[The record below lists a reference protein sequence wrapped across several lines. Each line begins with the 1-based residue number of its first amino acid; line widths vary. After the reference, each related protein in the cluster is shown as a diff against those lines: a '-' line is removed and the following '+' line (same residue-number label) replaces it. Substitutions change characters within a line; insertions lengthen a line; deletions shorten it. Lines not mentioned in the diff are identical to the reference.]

1 MCTAT
6 SDRGCATCDPSCTE
20 CSGPSATECT
30 TCPGGNPP
38 VSGECLPGCTAAPA
52 AGCRLP
58 AVGLKSSLTIKDNAF
73 DSKDQVKWK
82 WVKGSATLL
91 ADFGDPTNA
100 LGNNGYY
107 LCIYN
112 AGVKAAPGI
121 LLPPGGTCGT
131 KACWKTKSTGFGYKD
146 KDLTPDGALSA
157 TLKAGAAEKAQIK
170 VTAKGVNVPTPDITT
185 FTTGPIVVQLQRQ
198 DGAICFEADFS
209 APFKKNAG
217 GTFTD
222 KGD

>member
-1 MCTAT
+1 MLKRLGFTKFAYDYRAEHVPTFDAEMDALKKQGIELTAWWFPQT
-6 SDRGCATCDPSCTE
+6 LNAEAKQILEVLHRHKLHTQLWVTG
-20 CSGPSATECT
+20 
-30 TCPGGNPP
+30 GGNPTTT
-38 VSGECLPGCTAAPA
+38 E
-52 AGCRLP
+52 
-58 AVGLKSSLTIKDNAF
+58 D
-73 DSKDQVKWK
+73 
-82 WVKGSATLL
+82 
-91 ADFGDPTNA
+91 
-100 LGNNGYY
+100 YY